1 VIYKARWRESTVVV
15 KMIKIDDINESIIK
29 DFKNECNAMEA
40 LRHPNICMFLG
51 ACTKPPNLAL
61 VLEFCSRGSLWQL
74 L

>member
-1 VIYKARWRESTVVV
+1 
-15 KMIKIDDINESIIK
+15 MIKIDDINESIIK

-61 VLEFCSRGSLWQL
+61 VLEVINLNSFVVEDLYGNFYKIKVFL
-74 L
+74 